1 MNDGRQKSSPPCII
15 NEGTVFRKKDMLR
28 ALETLETVRFEQVVD
43 GRMISAGQAIIAAVF
58 ASRGSA
64 TLLVNGYLYININ
77 SFDYVRFYINRTGQT
92 VVELPSESM
101 TLKLTAIEGEQ
112 SAPCRYE
119 RRAYGDDRYDEE
131 TFVLL
136 DEESEEED

>member
-1 MNDGRQKSSPPCII
+1 MNDGRHKTPPPCIV

-28 ALETLETVRFEQVVD
+28 ALETLETVRFEQIVD
-43 GRMISAGQAIIAAVF
+43 GRMISAGQAVIAGVF
-58 ASRGSA
+58 ASRAAA
-64 TLLVNGYLYININ
+64 TLLVNGYLYLNIN
-77 SFDYVRFYINRTGQT
+77 SFDYLRFFINMTGQT
-92 VVELPSESM
+92 VVELPSETM

-119 RRAYGDDRYDEE
+119 RRMYGDDRYDEE